1 MFQKIL
7 TRTKPI
13 KNSSRPFGI
22 IIVSVA
28 GITAAV
34 FGMFIDSI
42 IFPIIAGLSIF
53 ILCTILILN
62 QTALTNLKTKKGLE
76 PEHFRLITQN
86 MEEAVIIYSPD
97 FKILS
102 FNPAAEKFFKVK
114 KDEVI
119 NQIISPSSLKSNK
132 LKLLTQ
138 VVFPSLAP
146 SVRQISSGGWPQVTE
161 VSTENG
167 FDFVTILLRTVDKNQ
182 NSTSFIKI
190 IQDKTEQK
198 QLLESKFGF
207 ITTLANQFQNPI
219 KKINEIFQK
228 IKDDVEKNSQ
238 ADKET
243 VLRGL
248 NLSKQTLAVT
258 NKLLEVSR
266 LESGGYKYDFQEINL
281 VSLIKK
287 VINEISVIADDYN
300 ISISFNSPDEII
312 ATVDQGKITAVT
324 TILIENAVKYNNKG
338 GSVNI
343 SLKENGSFA
352 EITISDTGIGIEK
365 EEIEK
370 IFTKFYR
377 TERGIQSVPNGSGLG
392 LYIVKKIIERHG
404 GKIWVDSIPKRG
416 SNFHFTIPLKTLK
429 RRGERW

>member
-1 MFQKIL
+1 
-7 TRTKPI
+7 
-13 KNSSRPFGI
+13 
-22 IIVSVA
+22 
-28 GITAAV
+28 
-34 FGMFIDSI
+34 
-42 IFPIIAGLSIF
+42 
-53 ILCTILILN
+53 
-62 QTALTNLKTKKGLE
+62 
-76 PEHFRLITQN
+76 

-114 KDEVI
+114 KDEVV

-132 LKLLTQ
+132 LKLLAQ

-146 SVRQISSGGWPQVTE
+146 SVRQISGGGWPQVTE
-161 VSTENG
+161 ISTENG
-167 FDFVTILLRTVDKNQ
+167 FDFVTILLKTADRNQ

-228 IKDDVEKNSQ
+228 IKNDVEKNSQ

-266 LESGGYKYDFQEINL
+266 LESGGYKYDFQEVGLI
-281 VSLIKK
+281 SLIKK
-287 VINEISVIADDYN
+287 VVNKISVIADDYN
-300 ISISFNSPDEII
+300 ISISFNPSNEITAI
-312 ATVDQGKITAVT
+312 VDRGKITAVT

-338 GSVNI
+338 GSVDI

-377 TERGIQSVPNGSGLG
+377 TERGVQSVPNGSGLG

-416 SNFHFTIPLKTLK
+416 SNFHFTLPLVK
-429 RRGERW
+429 